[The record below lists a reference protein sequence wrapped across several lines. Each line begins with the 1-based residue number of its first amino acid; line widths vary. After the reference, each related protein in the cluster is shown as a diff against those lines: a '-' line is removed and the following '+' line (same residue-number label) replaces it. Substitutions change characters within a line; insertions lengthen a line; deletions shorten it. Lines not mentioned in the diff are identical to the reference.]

1 MKTTRLI
8 KILIAIFLLSII
20 GISIAF
26 NNPLKEEV
34 TIEVGESMPSV
45 DQFLL
50 DSTKKAEFITNIN
63 KIDTTVKDNYII
75 EIKVGLFTKE
85 TNLRINDSIPPVG
98 KAVNHDIWYDER
110 LEIGDFV
117 TDINDMTFVNLEYEN
132 EPDYNTI
139 GKQSVSI
146 LLIDEGN
153 NRSYL
158 EADLMIKEDTKPP
171 NIIGVEDQLVFID
184 APVSYRRGIEIV
196 DNKDKNLEFAVD
208 NSNVNLKVPG
218 VYEIIYEATDLAGNK
233 TTKKS
238 MLTIKEKP
246 VFLLS
251 QEELNERADKILK
264 DITYE
269 GMSDLQILDA
279 IFWYT
284 RWHIKYTGQ
293 SDKTSWEIGASKAL
307 VSMNGD
313 CFNYYSL
320 AHLLL
325 KRANFEFKPVQR
337 IEDSRSR
344 HYWLFVKYGDLW
356 YYFDP
361 TWSPLG
367 YDFDGFM
374 ISESEAEAFT
384 ERVSSVRENYY
395 VYDKSFFEEI
405 EIAEKP
411 LD

>member
-117 TDINDMTFVNLEYEN
+117 TDIKDMTFVNLEYEN